1 MANDGSEKSS
11 AGPVLV
17 LSGSMRAQS
26 VTDVVGRH
34 VTAEL
39 KRAGITTTLMTM
51 RELALPMYDPDVH
64 GRETPVIA
72 PVLAAARA
80 ARAMVWCTPAY
91 HRTMSGSF
99 KNVLDYFE
107 LLKNDRP
114 AYLTGKAIGII
125 AVSGGIPASV
135 TALTSLEFA
144 AHALRAYVIPYTVP
158 VPFADK
164 LVGEDGNI
172 RNDGIRTRIDLL
184 VQEIAAFLANYSDR
198 VARPSVMRG
207 TATTV

>member
-1 MANDGSEKSS
+1 MS
-11 AGPVLV
+11 VLV
-17 LSGSMRAQS
+17 LSGSLRAKS

-34 VTAEL
+34 VATEL
-39 KRAGITTTLMTM
+39 VKAGVATRLMSV
-51 RELALPMYDPDVH
+51 RELALPMYDPDIH
-64 GRETPVIA
+64 TSKALPMIA
-72 PVLAAARA
+72 PLFAAVKQ

-107 LLKNDRP
+107 LMAADQP

-135 TALTSLEFA
+135 TAITSLEFA

-164 LVGEDGNI
+164 LLDGDGKIANA
-172 RNDGIRTRIDLL
+172 GIRTRIDLL
-184 VQEIAAFLANYSDR
+184 VQETAAFLANYNDT
-198 VARPSVMRG
+198 VARPSVAHG
-207 TATTV
+207 AGAGS